1 MNLLLDNNDLL
12 VAIKKSAVEAVG
24 AMNPTAL
31 VFGKVTSSSPLKI
44 NVEQKMTLTATQ
56 LVLTRNV
63 TDYKTKISFDNPEI
77 KQVFTTWNMNESVE
91 SSPSKITFKNK
102 IKHDITIYNGLAV
115 GDGVVLMRMQ
125 GGQKYLVLDR
135 VVTI

>member
-1 MNLLLDNNDLL
+1 MLDNNDLL

>member
-1 MNLLLDNNDLL
+1 MLDNNDLL
-12 VAIKKSAVEAVG
+12 VAIKKSAVEAVE

-44 NVEQKMTLTATQ
+44 NVEQKMTLTAAQ

-63 TDYKTKISFDNPEI
+63 TNHTVNVTMNWTSENAVHDHSYTDDGSSMTTGSNTHNH
-77 KQVFTTWNMNESVE
+77 QVKGAKS
-91 SSPSKITFKNK
+91 
-102 IKHDITIYNGLAV
+102 ITIHNGLVV